1 MKALK
6 VMGYIFA
13 GIMLILSGIVLYL
26 ALSTNFVPVGYGV
39 AAGVV
44 ILILVALCVFLS
56 TKKKKVTRI
65 VSIVIS
71 ILISIMMAFGIY
83 YLVVTI
89 KTMNEVTGITT
100 EVDEINVY
108 VSKDDA
114 VTSINE
120 AIENGYT
127 FGLSLTDDQEHI
139 NETISK
145 IEADVNATIT
155 TKEYESIFELIAAY
169 ENGEVQSFIINA
181 GSLIMYEGASE
192 ENINYSDNLKI
203 IMENTIVEEIAEDV
217 ETTADKDHFLVYFS
231 GIDTF
236 GTVSAKSR
244 SDVNIIGVV
253 NNETKQILLVSTPRD
268 YYVPL
273 SVSKG
278 KKDKLTHAG
287 LYGVDCSENA
297 LEELYNVD
305 INYYVKL
312 NFSGFQ
318 GIINEIGGID
328 VDSEMAFTSETE
340 EGTYHFTQG
349 INHLNGEEALG
360 FARSRNFKEGD
371 RQRGRNQMQVIKATI
386 SKLETPSTLKNYSGI
401 MDTMDGFFQT
411 DMTTEDIGYLVQS
424 TLQDGNWEVLT
435 YSVGGNDSTE
445 TCYSTGSQE
454 LYVML
459 PNDEDVE
466 YGTTIINRIL
476 SGEKLTQDEI
486 NVYLNNKDAEDIID
500 ENAVNTELTE
510 EGTEEKTTEH

>member
-1 MKALK
+1 MKALR

-13 GIMLILSGIVLYL
+13 GIQLILSGVVLYL
-26 ALSTNFVPVGYGV
+26 ALSTNFVPMGYGI
-39 AAGVV
+39 AAGAV
-44 ILILVALCVFLS
+44 ILVLTALCIFLT
-56 TKKKKVTRI
+56 TKKKKLTRI
-65 VSIVIS
+65 VSLVIS

-83 YLVVTI
+83 YLLVTI
-89 KTMNEVTGITT
+89 KTMNDVTGITT

-114 VTSINE
+114 VQSINE
-120 AIENGYT
+120 AISNGYT
-127 FGLSLTDDQEHI
+127 FGLSATDDQAHI

-145 IEADVNATIT
+145 IEGDVGATIT
-155 TKEYESIFELIAAY
+155 TKEYDTIFDLITGFES
-169 ENGEVQSFIINA
+169 GEIQSFITNA
-181 GSLIMYEGASE
+181 GSLVMYEGAAE
-192 ENINYSDNLKI
+192 ENMNYSAKLKT
-203 IMENTIVEEIAEDV
+203 IMENTIVEEIAEEEPAAV
-217 ETTADKDHFLVYFS
+217 DKDHFCVYFS

-244 SDVNIIGVV
+244 SDVNIIAVV
-253 NNETKQILLVSTPRD
+253 NNDTKQVLLVSTPRD

-297 LEELYNVD
+297 LEELYNID
-305 INYYVKL
+305 LNYYVKL

-318 GIINEIGGID
+318 GIIDQIGGID
-328 VDSEMAFTSETE
+328 VDSEMAFTSMTE
-340 EGTYHFTQG
+340 EGTYSFSKG
-349 INHLNGEEALG
+349 VNHLNGEEALG

-386 SKLETPSTLKNYSGI
+386 NKLETPSTLKNYSGI
-401 MDTMDGFFQT
+401 METMDGFFQT
-411 DMTTEDIGYLVQS
+411 DMSTEDIGYLVQS
-424 TLQDGNWEVLT
+424 TLSDGNWEVLT

-445 TCYSTGSQE
+445 TCYSTGSQP

-500 ENAVNTELTE
+500 EDAVNTELTE
-510 EGTEEKTTEH
+510 EKDTESTEE